1 MGKRAKLY
9 GRAYAESL
17 GCLKSDTTEEV
28 GRTKLTNTKKEESL
42 KYRGEK
48 ETSPSFPQILRK
60 LRALPV
66 GKLQSSFNVAG
77 SWADMVG
84 WKYENM
90 KISELKINFVKIRK
104 CDNRNYE
111 SKKSIERCAL

>member
-1 MGKRAKLY
+1 MPSCMAEPTQRAL
-9 GRAYAESL
+9 GASSL
-17 GCLKSDTTEEV
+17 IPPRRSV
-28 GRTKLTNTKKEESL
+28 GLNLLTQKKEESL
-42 KYRGEK
+42 EFREEK

-90 KISELKINFVKIRK
+90 KIS
-104 CDNRNYE
+104 
-111 SKKSIERCAL
+111 